1 MFGEFVDEVIG
12 REARLRLH
20 AVASAKGSVRWSE
33 ELDRLTGIAE
43 QIGIV

>member
-20 AVASAKGSVRWSE
+20 AVASAGGSVRWRD

-43 QIGIV
+43 QMGIL